1 MSTAEQWAGLLG
13 QEAGEAFSLKFERLG
28 LEARCRPLRAGEVE
42 ECVRMGGERG
52 LRYALYLACD
62 ELREAGEHLKKQGA
76 LASAFEITERLSYGD
91 VVAAGAAILGQSGTD
106 TGASAWR
113 AAGRQPSNSKERR
126 RPERCCHAAPTGCIP
141 EGRRTGLA
149 PPGRKKNP
157 CGNGL
162 FGSGTR
168 KTWPTGCGRPGATG
182 ERAEGQNGP
191 CPPPDITRK
200 E

>member
-76 LASAFEITERLSYGD
+76 LASAFDITERLSYGD

-106 TGASAWR
+106 TGSVR
-113 AAGRQPSNSKERR
+113 LEGGRQ
-126 RPERCCHAAPTGCIP
+126 AAFQQQGETETGALLP
-141 EGRRTGLA
+141 RSAGQVY
-149 PPGRKKNP
+149 PGRAEDW
-157 CGNGL
+157 
-162 FGSGTR
+162 FGSAGTEEE
-168 KTWPTGCGRPGATG
+168 PLLERPFR
-182 ERAEGQNGP
+182 ERDAGDLADRLWAAWGN
-191 CPPPDITRK
+191 R
-200 E
+200 

>member
-76 LASAFEITERLSYGD
+76 LVSAF
-91 VVAAGAAILGQSGTD
+91 
-106 TGASAWR
+106 
-113 AAGRQPSNSKERR
+113 
-126 RPERCCHAAPTGCIP
+126 
-141 EGRRTGLA
+141 
-149 PPGRKKNP
+149 
-157 CGNGL
+157 
-162 FGSGTR
+162 
-168 KTWPTGCGRPGATG
+168 
-182 ERAEGQNGP
+182 
-191 CPPPDITRK
+191 DIT
-200 E
+200 